1 MTMTIGLLIF
11 LICTN
16 LLLFLYFKVGH
27 GDILSINT
35 LIISFYTYLSQKKT
49 ERNTIPIFSEKSQ
62 ENEFRILI
70 RSLLRNFVE
79 SIAIWRLVEDSD
91 YKKYPSEIYFSSQ
104 IINVEKLNL
113 HLFYKYEEL
122 TPALSELI
130 FRLNKYNCN
139 LKILNSHM
147 PNKEISKEVKREE
160 LERFSIQEVF
170 NVLHGINSFLQKA
183 YKKETVCYEE
193 IMAFYRHWEED
204 SRINEAFALDEE
216 KSWSFIRNKYRK
228 DFSDVKQAIN
238 NEEFKRTLQM
248 LKIPTT
254 DIEKLISN
262 IVICISAYK
271 LGLNT
276 SFKIVMIGK
285 KSMWF

>member
-1 MTMTIGLLIF
+1 M
-11 LICTN
+11 C
-16 LLLFLYFKVGH
+16 FKVEH

-216 KSWSFIRNKYRK
+216 KSWNFIQNKYRK

>member
-1 MTMTIGLLIF
+1 MTIGLLIF

-16 LLLFLYFKVGH
+16 LLLFLCFKVGH

-70 RSLLRNFVE
+70 RNLLRNFVE

-91 YKKYPSEIYFSSQ
+91 YKKYPSEIYFNSQ

-216 KSWSFIRNKYRK
+216 KSWNFIQNKYRK

>member
-16 LLLFLYFKVGH
+16 LLFFLCFKVEH

-216 KSWSFIRNKYRK
+216 KSWNFIQNKYRK

>member
-16 LLLFLYFKVGH
+16 LLLFLCFKVKH

-170 NVLHGINSFLQKA
+170 NVLHGINSFLLKA

-204 SRINEAFALDEE
+204 SRIKEAFALDEE
-216 KSWSFIRNKYRK
+216 KSWNFIQNKYRK

>member
-1 MTMTIGLLIF
+1 
-11 LICTN
+11 
-16 LLLFLYFKVGH
+16 
-27 GDILSINT
+27 
-35 LIISFYTYLSQKKT
+35 
-49 ERNTIPIFSEKSQ
+49 
-62 ENEFRILI
+62 
-70 RSLLRNFVE
+70 VE

-170 NVLHGINSFLQKA
+170 NVLHGINSFLLKA

-204 SRINEAFALDEE
+204 SRKKEAFALDEE
-216 KSWSFIRNKYRK
+216 KSWNFIQNKYRK

>member
-1 MTMTIGLLIF
+1 MTIGLLIF
-11 LICTN
+11 LICTY
-16 LLLFLYFKVGH
+16 LLLFLCFKVGH

-70 RSLLRNFVE
+70 RNLLRNFVE

-216 KSWSFIRNKYRK
+216 KSWNFIQNKYRK

>member
-1 MTMTIGLLIF
+1 MTIGLLIF

-16 LLLFLYFKVGH
+16 LLLFLCFKVEH

-70 RSLLRNFVE
+70 RNLLRNFVE

-216 KSWSFIRNKYRK
+216 KSWNFIQNKYRK

>member
-1 MTMTIGLLIF
+1 MTIGLLIF

-16 LLLFLYFKVGH
+16 LLLFLCFKVGH

-70 RSLLRNFVE
+70 RNLLRNFVE

-216 KSWSFIRNKYRK
+216 KSWNFIQNKYRK

>member
-16 LLLFLYFKVGH
+16 LLLFLCFKVKH

-170 NVLHGINSFLQKA
+170 NVLHGINSFLLKA

-204 SRINEAFALDEE
+204 SRKKEAFALDEE
-216 KSWSFIRNKYRK
+216 KSWNFIQNKY
-228 DFSDVKQAIN
+228 SLNSA
-238 NEEFKRTLQM
+238 TL
-248 LKIPTT
+248 
-254 DIEKLISN
+254 
-262 IVICISAYK
+262 
-271 LGLNT
+271 
-276 SFKIVMIGK
+276 
-285 KSMWF
+285 

>member
-1 MTMTIGLLIF
+1 MSGTTLPLRAVPTDRYGGTIWAIF
-11 LICTN
+11 
-16 LLLFLYFKVGH
+16 
-27 GDILSINT
+27 SINT

-170 NVLHGINSFLQKA
+170 NVLHGINSFLLKA

-204 SRINEAFALDEE
+204 SRKKEAFALDEE
-216 KSWSFIRNKYRK
+216 KSWNFIQNKYRK

>member
-16 LLLFLYFKVGH
+16 LLFFLCFKVEN

-216 KSWSFIRNKYRK
+216 KSWNFIQNKYRK